1 MNGTLVITIAVFAV
15 IAAVGLGQQGH
26 DVQSTRSEDLR
37 PANAC
42 VEFNRVTEDVGAG
55 AVTDSQL
62 NARLERVFD
71 MARLSRQPIAR
82 QTFDEFQ
89 RAWLGPSDNAK
100 LKGFTHVMSFCH
112 TPLS

>member
-26 DVQSTRSEDLR
+26 GLQS
-37 PANAC
+37 ANAC

-62 NARLERVFD
+62 NARLKRVFD

-82 QTFDEFQ
+82 QTFDELQ